1 MDDYPLL
8 GVMLTMFSFFLFMA
22 WIFCLFYIFRDVFR
36 SRDLSGFAKAGWVFL
51 IVLLPLI
58 GVLAYLISRGS
69 SMQQRDA
76 QEAAERERALQ
87 EYIRNVAATPPAA
100 AATETPT
107 AAPAA
112 PAAPAHAK

>member
-1 MDDYPLL
+1 
-8 GVMLTMFSFFLFMA
+8 MFSFFLFMA

-36 SRDLSGFAKAGWVFL
+36 SRDLSGIAKAGWVFL

-87 EYIRNVAATPPAA
+87 EYIRNVVATSPPATT
-100 AATETPT
+100 TEAPT

>member
-8 GVMLTMFSFFLFMA
+8 GVMLTMLSFFLFMA

-76 QEAAERERALQ
+76 QEAAEREWAIQ
-87 EYIRNVAATPPAA
+87 EYIRTVATSPPPA

-107 AAPAA
+107 TAPAA
-112 PAAPAHAK
+112 PTTPAHAK